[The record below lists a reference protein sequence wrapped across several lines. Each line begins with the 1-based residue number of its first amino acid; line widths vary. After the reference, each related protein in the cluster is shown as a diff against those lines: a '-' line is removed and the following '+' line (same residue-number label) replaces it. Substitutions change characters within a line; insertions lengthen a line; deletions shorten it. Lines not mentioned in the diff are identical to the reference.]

1 MAPIVYSLIAAV
13 CIMLVS
19 LSGILFTAKRMGGWM
34 EKNLPLLATFS
45 IGIFAVITWGLFSE
59 ALEHGAGLVVVISV
73 VAGAAL
79 VKLLS
84 TLIPEAHHHH
94 DPHTDHGHS
103 RIDARH
109 IIMGDAVHNIGD
121 GLLLVPA
128 FIADTQLGIATAV
141 GILLHELVQEISE
154 YFILRESGYT
164 KKEALIR
171 NFFASTSILIGIFL
185 SAALSSVAALEAP
198 LIGLSAGGFLYI
210 LLKDLVPHTLSS
222 ITKKGKGEKHIQAL
236 VLGILI
242 MLGVNAIL
250 PHSHEEAH
258 DDALL
263 STPHEETL

>member
-1 MAPIVYSLIAAV
+1 MAPIVYSLIAALA
-13 CIMLVS
+13 IMLVS
-19 LSGILFTAKRMGGWM
+19 LSGIVFTARRMGGWM

-45 IGIFAVITWGLFSE
+45 IGIFAVVTWGLFSE
-59 ALEHGAGLVVVISV
+59 ALEHGAGLVVVLSV
-73 VAGAAL
+73 IAGATL

-103 RIDARH
+103 KIDARH

-128 FIADTQLGIATAV
+128 FIADVQLGIATAS

-171 NFFASTSILIGIFL
+171 NLFASATILIGVFL
-185 SAALSSVAALEAP
+185 SAVLSSVEVLEAP

-210 LLKDLVPHTLSS
+210 LLRDLVPHTLSS
-222 ITKKGKGEKHIQAL
+222 ITHKGKGEKHIQAL
-236 VLGILI
+236 VLGVLI

-250 PHSHEEAH
+250 PHSHEEHH
-258 DDALL
+258 DETDL
-263 STPHEETL
+263 STTHEETI